1 VTLTQSLGHVFSQKH
16 APVKRRA
23 RCVDLSDSKVTADT
37 GNEFFVLRFFGIYP
51 AMGVALYRRG
61 VMDNLA
67 R

>member
-1 VTLTQSLGHVFSQKH
+1 MPLRGVAPFTLHNYSVVSKE
-16 APVKRRA
+16 RRNHFGQEYV
-23 RCVDLSDSKVTADT
+23 RVSHFRDMT
-37 GNEFFVLRFFGIYP
+37 VLWFFGMYP